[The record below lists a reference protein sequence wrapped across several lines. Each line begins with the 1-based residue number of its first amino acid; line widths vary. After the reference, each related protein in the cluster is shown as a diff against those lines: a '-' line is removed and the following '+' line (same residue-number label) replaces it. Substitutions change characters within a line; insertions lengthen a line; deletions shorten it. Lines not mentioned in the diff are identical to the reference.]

1 MKNREKIL
9 NTIGLSLLLICFV
22 FALYR
27 VFTRQAEQRDPN
39 VINISFAH
47 WQLESGIREAFQAIS
62 DEYMREFPHVRIRQI
77 DIPERVFPTW
87 LTVQLVGEQAP
98 DLIQLGRGRFGLTE
112 DRLARFFVP
121 LTEWVEQPNP
131 FNEGTHLEGIPWRE
145 TFVDGLTADPAFNE
159 QLLEIYGIPNALFT
173 IRIFYNQDLWDEIFG
188 DREVPQTLEEFIEIC
203 EGVLAYSEDTGN
215 DIFPIAGSRYNAPQ
229 LLGDMFQSQ
238 TQMLALTASPQRSLR
253 GDQNEVLLDILR
265 GRRVVGDSPFREGF
279 KLMAD
284 VSQYMQPGFN
294 QLGREDASFRFLQGT
309 MLMIASGS
317 WDASSLHAEA
327 PFNLGAFA
335 IPFPTRDHPE
345 FGETVLGPTSER
357 GLGTG
362 AAFGLYRG
370 SANIDQTI
378 HFLQYLTSLR
388 SATLFGEISGWLPSV
403 EGVEVPEIIQPF
415 QPRLDGY
422 PAGISLGGAP
432 ERNRIMENYS
442 HLLAA
447 QQVDRFV
454 EEVQSRFP
462 RAIRTDLSRAAN
474 NQLNNVMRQDS
485 TFVGYDLL
493 REHVETEALVN
504 RLTSKMVEI
513 AETQVGQETLSYY
526 LRHELEL
533 TSD

>member
-9 NTIGLSLLLICFV
+9 NFIGFSLLLICFV

-39 VINISFAH
+39 IITISFAH
-47 WQLESGIREAFQAIS
+47 WQLESGIREAFQAIA
-62 DEYMREFPHVRIRQI
+62 DRYMEEFPHVRIRQI

-131 FNEGTHLEGIPWRE
+131 FNEGTHLEGVPWRE

-173 IRIFYNQDLWDEIFG
+173 IRIFYNHDLWQEIFG
-188 DREVPQTLEEFIEIC
+188 DRPVPETLEEFIEVC
-203 EGVLAYSEDTGN
+203 EAVHTFSQESGQ

-229 LLGDMFQSQ
+229 LLTDLFQSQ
-238 TQMLALTASPQRSLR
+238 TQTLALTGSPARTLR
-253 GDQNEVLLDILR
+253 GDQNEILLDILR
-265 GRRVVGDSPFREGF
+265 GNRRVADSPFREGF
-279 KLMAD
+279 TLMSE

-327 PFNLGAFA
+327 PFQLGAFA
-335 IPFPTRDHPE
+335 IPFPTREHPR
-345 FGETVLGPTSER
+345 FGQTVLGPTSER

-370 SANIDQTI
+370 SAHIEQTI
-378 HFLQYLTSLR
+378 HFLQYMTSLE

-403 EGVEVPEIIQPF
+403 EGVEVPEMIQPF

-422 PAGISLGGAP
+422 PAGISLGGGP
-432 ERNRIMENYS
+432 ERNRIIDNYS

-447 QQVDRFV
+447 RQVDRFLS
-454 EEVQSRFP
+454 EVDSRFP
-462 RAIRTDLSRAAN
+462 RAIRTDLTRTAS
-474 NQLNNVMRQDS
+474 NQLANVMRQDS

-493 REHVETEALVN
+493 RGHVTTEELHR
-504 RLTSKMVEI
+504 RLTDKMVEI

-526 LRHELEL
+526 LRHELDL
-533 TSD
+533 TDE